1 MLKLSALHIKNS
13 GRSEDISY
21 NRALFILEDL
31 WKHKSEGL
39 EVMSEL
45 LVFSLID
52 NVKEVIEDA
61 IGKLPEKSACEFVG
75 NAISLGLGQVIL
87 EMREDCVYKIFIIY
101 DQTGDDN
108 LKHILQELI
117 TIDAGQRLSYI
128 LHLFKHIIQTQE
140 LRKEKASTGMSAQDE
155 RQELD
160 TTRYEKFTHIFNLK
174 SRIYSIELLINLI
187 HFLPKPKQISRQY
200 SILSDLESLVS
211 LSFSLTTGD
220 EIKLQ
225 IHGLKLLCCIFECF
239 AYIKDPEDKNRLYI
253 ELFEAQFSAAIRFLV
268 LSESPDVAIEVCR
281 LIDKY
286 LEVPGTQD
294 ISVVGK
300 VIQPL
305 LSLLGSNPKVSFYQE
320 YSEKCSCLVH
330 FTRILTVCKVIVNS
344 PMFIKE
350 YIIE

>member
-1 MLKLSALHIKNS
+1 
-13 GRSEDISY
+13 
-21 NRALFILEDL
+21 
-31 WKHKSEGL
+31 
-39 EVMSEL
+39 
-45 LVFSLID
+45 
-52 NVKEVIEDA
+52 
-61 IGKLPEKSACEFVG
+61 
-75 NAISLGLGQVIL
+75 
-87 EMREDCVYKIFIIY
+87 
-101 DQTGDDN
+101 
-108 LKHILQELI
+108 
-117 TIDAGQRLSYI
+117 
-128 LHLFKHIIQTQE
+128 
-140 LRKEKASTGMSAQDE
+140 MSAQDE